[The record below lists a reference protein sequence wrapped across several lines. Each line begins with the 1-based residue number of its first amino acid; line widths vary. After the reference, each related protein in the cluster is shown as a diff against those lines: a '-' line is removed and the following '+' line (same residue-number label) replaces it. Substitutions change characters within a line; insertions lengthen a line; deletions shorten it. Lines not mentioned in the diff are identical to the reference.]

1 MSEPFQ
7 PASHW
12 PDDPDD
18 PVDPVDLV
26 NPVDPVDSAG
36 SADPVGRAPWVPPGP
51 SGSTLTAPPTPA
63 QVSAPHAGIA
73 EGLAAAAAGLGEL
86 DGLPVGEHVARFD
99 AVHAI
104 LQDALTAIDSV

>member
-7 PASHW
+7 PASRW
-12 PDDPDD
+12 LDD
-18 PVDPVDLV
+18 PVDPARS
-26 NPVDPVDSAG
+26 VDSADSAD
-36 SADPVGRAPWVPPGP
+36 SADPVGRAPSVPAGP
-51 SGSTLTAPPTPA
+51 SGLTVSAQPTPA
-63 QVSAPHAGIA
+63 QFSAPHAGIA

>member
-1 MSEPFQ
+1 
-7 PASHW
+7 
-12 PDDPDD
+12 
-18 PVDPVDLV
+18 
-26 NPVDPVDSAG
+26 
-36 SADPVGRAPWVPPGP
+36 
-51 SGSTLTAPPTPA
+51 
-63 QVSAPHAGIA
+63 VSAPHAGIA